1 MNKIYQKKQHVEKTR
16 SKAGF
21 GGFTLIELLV
31 VVLIIGILAAI
42 AWPRY
47 ERAVAKTRA
56 MAGLSIL
63 LQVLQSQERHLMAS
77 GSYTTDLSELDISLP
92 ENKDYS
98 FRCESYCCWAE
109 SKYKKQIPTFQA
121 YMSYPQGNQKHMKD
135 KRTCRVWPYQNPS
148 PKLPEEVCI
157 LLGGTN
163 RASSSTGVE
172 FDLSSVY

>member
-1 MNKIYQKKQHVEKTR
+1 MNKIYQKKTVLEKNR

-31 VVLIIGILAAI
+31 VVLIIGVLASI

-47 ERAVAKTRA
+47 EKAVAKTQA
-56 MAGLSIL
+56 MAGLSML
-63 LQVLQSQERHLMAS
+63 LRVLQSQERHLMAT

-92 ENKDYS
+92 ESKDYS
-98 FRCESYCCWAE
+98 FYCESYCCWAT

-135 KRTCRVWPYQNPS
+135 QRICRVWPYQNPS
-148 PKLPEEVCI
+148 PKLPEEVCV

-163 RASSSTGVE
+163 RASSTTGVQ
-172 FDLSSVY
+172 FDLSAVY